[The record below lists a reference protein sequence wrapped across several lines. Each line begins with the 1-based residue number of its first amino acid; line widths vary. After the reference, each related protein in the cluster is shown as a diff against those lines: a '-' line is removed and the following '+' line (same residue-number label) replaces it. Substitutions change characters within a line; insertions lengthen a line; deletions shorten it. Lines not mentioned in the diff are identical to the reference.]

1 MVQNY
6 IQFPQ
11 SQNQFRVL
19 RPNIKKIHLKNLST
33 IASAVFLISIILL
46 TLHFFIGLD
55 IFLLVF
61 EAFNITINPFVV
73 LISAIIGIFAISMS
87 LLLGNYLVARNLR
100 YEFYKDKLIVY
111 KNALLVFVNSKE
123 IPYQNIAK
131 TSYNNNGIFNSFFNS
146 GTIVLELTGMRENK
160 VELQFIDNVEQ
171 TMQYI
176 QNLIMESMYLQQQR
190 FMDKNKISNIL
201 DKM

>member
-1 MVQNY
+1 MGAT
-6 IQFPQ
+6 F
-11 SQNQFRVL
+11 
-19 RPNIKKIHLKNLST
+19 
-33 IASAVFLISIILL
+33 
-46 TLHFFIGLD
+46 G
-55 IFLLVF
+55 
-61 EAFNITINPFVV
+61 
-73 LISAIIGIFAISMS
+73 
-87 LLLGNYLVARNLR
+87 NLR

-131 TSYNNNGIFNSFFNS
+131 TSYNNNGIFNSLFNS

-176 QNLIMESMYLQQQR
+176 QNLIMESMHLQQQR